1 MHGPVPAPPTRPAAS
16 VGVIAVRVI
25 ISAMTVL
32 SLGLLAWV
40 AMLRIAIMR
49 GRGKDWLLF
58 WGQLVL
64 NVTCLGMLHTAFA
77 DSWISDAG
85 MAGLLLMAVGVA
97 IHYLIAD
104 IHHHQ
109 RPHQTAAPIP
119 MRVPPLPYGPP
130 QPGYGYPHQHTGTPV
145 PGHTPAPTHTPTP
158 TPAPGPIPPQPQP
171 QPQHPAP
178 PRIDQVRAELDEL
191 SDYLRR
197 EEGR

>member
-1 MHGPVPAPPTRPAAS
+1 MHGPAPAPPARPAAS

-25 ISAMTVL
+25 ISVLTVL
-32 SLGLLAWV
+32 SLGLLSWV

-49 GRGKDWLLF
+49 GRGKDWVLF

-64 NVTCLGMLHTAFA
+64 NVSCLGMLHTAFA

-85 MAGLLLMAVGVA
+85 MAGLLITAVAVV

-104 IHHHQ
+104 LHHHQ
-109 RPHQTAAPIP
+109 RPHQAGAPIP
-119 MRVPPLPYGPP
+119 MPVPPVPYGPP
-130 QPGYGYPHQHTGTPV
+130 QPGYGYPPPQTGTPV
-145 PGHTPAPTHTPTP
+145 PGHTPTPI
-158 TPAPGPIPPQPQP
+158 APQPQP

-197 EEGR
+197 KEGR